1 MEKYVEKKMEEMEMG
16 LIKMKKK
23 IEINEIQM
31 NVNKIVEEVIK
42 RCDEERSK
50 NKVEDFGDKVEE

>member
-1 MEKYVEKKMEEMEMG
+1 
-16 LIKMKKK
+16 
-23 IEINEIQM
+23 M